1 MDQWEQFEIWQQKD
15 SQWEMLAFFQ
25 DFDVASAVARTR
37 SSGMR
42 LVHSFYQ
49 DGAVIDQQVLAEL
62 GATRT
67 RLAK

>member
-1 MDQWEQFEIWQQKD
+1 
-15 SQWEMLAFFQ
+15 
-25 DFDVASAVARTR
+25 VASAVARTR